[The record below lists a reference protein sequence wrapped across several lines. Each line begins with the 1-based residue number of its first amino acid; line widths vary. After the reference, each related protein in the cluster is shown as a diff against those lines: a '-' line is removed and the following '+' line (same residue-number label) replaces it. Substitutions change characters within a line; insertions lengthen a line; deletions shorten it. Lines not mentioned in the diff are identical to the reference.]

1 MSASIKPKPLKL
13 TRPEPTEAA
22 VLDAV
27 RRALAL
33 HPAVVWFER
42 MNSGAGFLWRP
53 GGVKSQ
59 FMRFGFPGCPDIL
72 GQLVDGRLLAI
83 EVKSPSGTVSKD
95 QAAFL
100 QQATKHGALALVARS
115 VDEVLAALQGV
126 LRDLNSAR
134 ENARVVER

>member
-1 MSASIKPKPLKL
+1 MSAAIKPKPLKL
-13 TRPEPTEAA
+13 TRPEPSEAA
-22 VLDAV
+22 ILDAV
-27 RRALAL
+27 KRALAL
-33 HPAVVWFER
+33 HPAVAWFER

-53 GGVKSQ
+53 GSAKSQ

-83 EVKSPSGTVSKD
+83 EVKKPSGTVSKE

-115 VDEVLAALQGV
+115 VDEVLAALNGV
-126 LRDLNSAR
+126 VRDRNSAQ
-134 ENARVVER
+134 ENGQVVGR